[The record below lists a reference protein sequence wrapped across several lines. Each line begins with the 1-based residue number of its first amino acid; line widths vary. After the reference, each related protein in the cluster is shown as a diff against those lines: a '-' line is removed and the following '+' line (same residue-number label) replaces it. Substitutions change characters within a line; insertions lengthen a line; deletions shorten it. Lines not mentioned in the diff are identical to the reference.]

1 MTDAIM
7 ARFGPEGVRRIPSAE
22 LPGADAGGLMMPAD
36 AARALADPG
45 LPLQVGPYFTAST
58 GEPLALAEYAATIGY
73 PDAVPNGAPEPTL
86 TPAPGPPLD
95 ATLSTTPSTALGA
108 APGIGPSAAPG
119 TTFSAVPGDASAN
132 GPGATPGTPSD
143 RTSAGT
149 SDRTSNGT
157 SDAAGWCR
165 IGTDQGAEI
174 CVTGAGDVRA
184 VFVTAAATPMIVNG
198 SVPAFI
204 GSLLALDRYL
214 PLLASPGDRN
224 PAEIFRELRQSLLKI
239 DEPALADD
247 EAWWPRVLEQI
258 RHALSFPFAAAIEY
272 EEAGGDK
279 HIETEQARVGL
290 PHPERLLWDRL
301 DARGIAPAQV
311 TRVYTELEPCFLPGN
326 YCQLRLSRFRNAEF
340 TYSFDYG
347 GTADERER
355 GLLELMQ
362 QAAQET

>member
-1 MTDAIM
+1 MTDATMARFGPEIM
-7 ARFGPEGVRRIPSAE
+7 ARFGPEGVRRIPSSE
-22 LPGADAGGLMMPAD
+22 LPGADAGGVMMPAD

-73 PDAVPNGAPEPTL
+73 PDAVPNGAPETTL
-86 TPAPGPPLD
+86 GLPPNTGPADGPG
-95 ATLSTTPSTALGA
+95 AE
-108 APGIGPSAAPG
+108 PG
-119 TTFSAVPGDASAN
+119 TTS
-132 GPGATPGTPSD
+132 GT
-143 RTSAGT
+143 
-149 SDRTSNGT
+149 
-157 SDAAGWCR
+157 AGWCR

-174 CVTGAGDVRA
+174 CVTGAGDVQA
-184 VFVTAAATPMIVNG
+184 VFVTATATPMVVNG
-198 SVPAFI
+198 SVPAFV

-224 PAEIFRELRQSLLKI
+224 PAEIFRELRRSLLEI

-272 EEAGGDK
+272 EEAGGGK
-279 HIETEQARVGL
+279 HVETEQARVGL

-301 DARGIAPAQV
+301 DARGIAPGQV

-326 YCQLRLSRFRNAEF
+326 YCRLRLSRFRNAEF

-347 GTADERER
+347 ATADERER